1 MTTKE
6 RRSLALLIGLAA
18 TGHLVR
24 AAVPAIAPEAVPALS
39 LLDSA
44 RDGNPQAHRDSI
56 RRLAT
61 PLGADER
68 IDADRA
74 SAEELARLPGIGPA
88 IARRIVADRES
99 RGAFAGIAGLD
110 RVPGIGPAALT
121 RWLPHLSF
129 TGVRADTSLSTEAGQ
144 VDLNAAGV
152 DELDA
157 LPGIGGA
164 RARAIIAFRDSAGP
178 FRDGTELSRVPGI
191 SRALAQRLA
200 ARLLV
205 R

>member
-6 RRSLALLIGLAA
+6 RRSLALLIALAA

-24 AAVPAIAPEAVPALS
+24 AVVSAAPPGAVPALS
-39 LLDSA
+39 LLDPTADS
-44 RDGNPQAHRDSI
+44 NPRAHRDSI
-56 RRLAT
+56 RLLAT
-61 PLGADER
+61 PLAPGER
-68 IDADRA
+68 IDVDRA

-88 IARRIVADRES
+88 IARRIVADRQS
-99 RGAFAGIAGLD
+99 RGAFGGIAGLD
-110 RVPGIGPAALT
+110 RVPGIGPTALAK
-121 RWLPHLSF
+121 WLPHLLF
-129 TGVRADTSLSTEAGQ
+129 TGVPADTPLSTGVGQ

-178 FRDGTELSRVPGI
+178 FRDASELSRVPGI
-191 SRALAQRLA
+191 SRALAGRLA
-200 ARLLV
+200 PRLLI